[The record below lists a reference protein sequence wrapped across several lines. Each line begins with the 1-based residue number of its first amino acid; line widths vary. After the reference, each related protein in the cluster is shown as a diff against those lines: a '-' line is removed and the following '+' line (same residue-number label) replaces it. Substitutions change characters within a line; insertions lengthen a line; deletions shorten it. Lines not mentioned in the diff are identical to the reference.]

1 MDLFI
6 IRHGQSGNNALSD
19 IRTREVDPPLTDLG
33 QQQARVL
40 AEHLANGATH
50 DIDIDSTRGTSKA
63 RLRMGFGI
71 TSLFSS
77 PMYRSLQTV
86 QPVGKALGLA
96 PRVWTD
102 LHEEG
107 GMYLNHGGDKGVVGY
122 PGRTRT
128 EILDEFPD
136 FELPDGITE
145 HGWWNKDHEDPPS
158 CAGRA
163 IKVSQQLLN
172 MAESNDRVAL
182 VTHGLFM
189 GALLKAL
196 LNQLP
201 GENIYYRH
209 HNTGITRFSIRTG
222 GRVELRYMNRINH
235 LDPKLVS

>member
-1 MDLFI
+1 
-6 IRHGQSGNNALSD
+6 
-19 IRTREVDPPLTDLG
+19 
-33 QQQARVL
+33 
-40 AEHLANGATH
+40 
-50 DIDIDSTRGTSKA
+50 
-63 RLRMGFGI
+63 
-71 TSLFSS
+71 
-77 PMYRSLQTV
+77 V